1 MKVVI
6 TGGCGFIGSNLAHE
20 LVEEGEVTVIDDL
33 STGRSAN
40 NEDLLDNENYR
51 YVKGSI
57 TDLNL
62 LKQVFDGVDYVFH
75 QAAIPS
81 VPRSIKDPAKTNEVN
96 ISGTLN
102 VLIAAEQNR
111 VKKVVYASSSSVY
124 GDTPVLPKEE
134 GMIPN
139 PLSPYAVSKLAGE
152 YYCKVFNEIYGLKTA
167 SLRYFNV
174 YGPKQDPS
182 SEYAAVMPKFIT
194 RVLNGEPP
202 IIYGDG
208 EQTRDFT
215 FVKDVVSANILAAK
229 SSETGIFN
237 IGGGKRVS
245 INELAETII
254 KASGTG
260 TDPGLTHKAPRD
272 GDVKHSLAD
281 IRRAES
287 IIGYKPSYTL
297 DDGLKETIRWFSNE
311 S

>member
-1 MKVVI
+1 MNVVI

-20 LVEEGEVTVIDDL
+20 LVEVDEVTVIDDL
-33 STGRSAN
+33 STGRPEN

-51 YVKGSI
+51 YVEGSI

-102 VLIAAEQNR
+102 VLIAADQEG

-124 GDTPVLPKEE
+124 GETPVLPKEE
-134 GMIPN
+134 GMIPD

-152 YYCKVFNEIYGLKTA
+152 YYCKVFAEIYGLKTA

-182 SEYAAVMPKFIT
+182 SEYAAVIPKFIT
-194 RVLNGEPP
+194 RVLNGKPP
-202 IIYGDG
+202 VICGDG

-215 FVKDVVSANILAAK
+215 FVKDVVSANILAAG
-229 SSETGIFN
+229 SSKTGVFN
-237 IGGGKRVS
+237 IGSGARVS
-245 INELAETII
+245 VNELAAAVIE
-254 KASGTG
+254 ASATG
-260 TDPGLTHKAPRD
+260 TDPGILHAEPRD
-272 GDVKHSLAD
+272 GDVRHSLAD
-281 IRRAES
+281 ISRAKS
-287 IIGYKPSYTL
+287 IGYEPSYALT
-297 DDGLKETIRWFSNE
+297 DGLEETIRSFSV
-311 S
+311 